1 METISLP
8 WSLQLVAPRPNPQDL
23 DFFLHA
29 LVMYHTTVSNQD
41 QQPETYRIGMILNQ
55 ELYTDDVLAEA

>member
-1 METISLP
+1 
-8 WSLQLVAPRPNPQDL
+8 
-23 DFFLHA
+23 
-29 LVMYHTTVSNQD
+29 MYHTTVSNQE